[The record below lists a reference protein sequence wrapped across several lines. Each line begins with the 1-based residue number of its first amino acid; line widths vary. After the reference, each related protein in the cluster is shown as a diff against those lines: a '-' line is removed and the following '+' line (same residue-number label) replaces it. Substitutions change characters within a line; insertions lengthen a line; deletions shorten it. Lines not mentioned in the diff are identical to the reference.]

1 MREIK
6 AELIQKSVSDLFKHA
21 NYYLDE
27 DLPTLLQDFI
37 EKERNPLAK
46 SILEKLLI
54 NAKMAHEQQKPLCQ
68 DTGVAVVFVEIGQD
82 LHILGNLNKA
92 IEDGV
97 EQSYKDNYFR
107 KSMAIDPCFNRENT
121 GTNLPA
127 VIHYSIVEGDKLK
140 LTVAPKG
147 GGSENMSRIAMLKP
161 SDGIGGIKKFVV
173 DTVVKAGGN
182 PCPPII
188 IGLGVGGNFETCAL
202 LAKKALMRPLNS
214 SNANPNWA
222 DVEDKLLEL
231 INETDVGPQGLGGD
245 STALKVLI
253 ETMPCHIASLPVAI
267 NIQCHSHRHKSI
279 VL

>member
-1 MREIK
+1 
-6 AELIQKSVSDLFKHA
+6 
-21 NYYLDE
+21 
-27 DLPTLLQDFI
+27 
-37 EKERNPLAK
+37 
-46 SILEKLLI
+46 
-54 NAKMAHEQQKPLCQ
+54 
-68 DTGVAVVFVEIGQD
+68 
-82 LHILGNLNKA
+82 
-92 IEDGV
+92 
-97 EQSYKDNYFR
+97 
-107 KSMAIDPCFNRENT
+107 
-121 GTNLPA
+121 A

>member
-222 DVEDKLLEL
+222 DVEDKLLE
-231 INETDVGPQGLGGD
+231 
-245 STALKVLI
+245 
-253 ETMPCHIASLPVAI
+253 
-267 NIQCHSHRHKSI
+267 
-279 VL
+279 